1 MSELQEKSKEFLN
14 SIAKIKKLAHK
25 SKKSQEF
32 HIGMIMTIKT
42 IMDNCQQN
50 SNDENYCGMKTSDLT
65 KILCITK
72 PATSKMLNAL
82 EENGYIERCSNKN
95 DRRVVYV
102 RVTDEGKECLEEE
115 IKKFN
120 NFICKVIE
128 KMGEDDTDNLIR
140 LLGKLYDVI
149 EEMQSEN

>member
-1 MSELQEKSKEFLN
+1 MSELQEKSKELLN
-14 SIAKIKKLAHK
+14 SIAKIKKIAHK
-25 SKKSQEF
+25 GKKSQVF
-32 HIGMIMTIKT
+32 HTGMIMTIKT
-42 IMDNCQQN
+42 IMYNCQQN
-50 SNDENYCGMKTSDLT
+50 SNDENYYGMKTSDLT

-102 RVTDEGKECLEEE
+102 RVTDEGKKYLEEE

-120 NFICKVIE
+120 NFTCKVVE
-128 KMGEDDTDNLIR
+128 KMGEEDTDNLIR
-140 LLGKLYDVI
+140 LFGKLSDVI
-149 EEMQSEN
+149 EEIDSEK